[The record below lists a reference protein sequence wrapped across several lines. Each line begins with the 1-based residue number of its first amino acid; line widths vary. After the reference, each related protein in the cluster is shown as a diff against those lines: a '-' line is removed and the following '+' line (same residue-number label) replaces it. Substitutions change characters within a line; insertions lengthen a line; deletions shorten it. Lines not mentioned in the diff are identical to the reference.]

1 MFNVLDELHAKN
13 LKTLIRYH
21 GRDISII
28 DPDGNTFIRRAL
40 WNFVEHVLKLDI
52 TAGDPMGARNSI
64 YIDRD
69 SLQTETGEI
78 SPGKDW
84 HVTGSPNPYDE
95 IKTYTIEIPKQ
106 DFQIPGIVLF
116 LSEKRDG
123 ATSWEIPTI

>member
-13 LKTLIRYH
+13 LKTLIQYH
-21 GRDISII
+21 GRDITIT

-40 WNFVEHVLKLDI
+40 WNFVEHVLKMDI
-52 TAGDPMGARNSI
+52 TSGDPMGARNSI

-78 SPGKDW
+78 KPGKDW
-84 HVTGSPNPYDE
+84 TVTGSPNPYDE
-95 IKTYTIEIPKQ
+95 IKTYTMEIPKQ
-106 DFQIPGIVLF
+106 DFQLPGSVFF

-123 ATSWEIPTI
+123 ATTWEIPTI